1 LRGLRTRLLLA
12 VVVVVILAFGGSIFG
27 FNLLLG
33 SRLSSDA
40 DNVLRARAAAELSS
54 IDIKNGHITAPEAPE
69 NAELDSVTWVYS
81 GFRELEHPR
90 ARPEIDQ
97 AARSLAGG
105 PRRTFEVPKYDIRLY
120 GAPVSSAGK
129 RIGTVVSGVSLAP
142 YERTQHLALIA
153 SLILAGLLLVLV
165 ALVAQWMVTLAL
177 RPVVQMTAQAE
188 DWSEHDLDRRFA
200 LGEPHDELTTLAAT
214 LDGLLARIS
223 ASLRHEQNFS
233 SEMSHELRTPLAKIK
248 AEAELALR
256 RPREDPGYREALQS
270 VLESVDQIS
279 RTIDALL
286 AAAREEASAKRG
298 TADGYEA
305 AIRASKSCSQ
315 VAERSDVAVTIDPP
329 ATPVR
334 VAADE
339 DLVERILIP
348 VLENACRYGR
358 TSTRI
363 SISTHDSVVRFD
375 VVDDG
380 PGVTPEESSRLFEP
394 GVRGTAAAAG
404 RNSDGAGLGLSLARR
419 LARAAG
425 GHVEV
430 HPDSAGGHFRVVL
443 PSV

>member
-1 LRGLRTRLLLA
+1 MVA
-12 VVVVVILAFGGSIFG
+12 LAFGGSIFG

-33 SRLSSDA
+33 NRLSSDA
-40 DNVLRARAAAELSS
+40 DDVLRARAAAEIASLTTE
-54 IDIKNGHITAPEAPE
+54 GRRVRAPEAPDS
-69 NAELDSVTWVYS
+69 AELDSVTWVYS
-81 GFRELEHPR
+81 GYRELEHPR
-90 ARPEIDQ
+90 TRAEIDR
-97 AARSLAGG
+97 AARALVGG
-105 PRRTFEVPKYDIRLY
+105 PRRTLEVPRYDVKLY
-120 GAPVSSAGK
+120 AAPVFSRGT

-142 YERTQHLALIA
+142 YERTQHVALIA
-153 SLILAGLLLVLV
+153 SLILAVVLLLIVGLI
-165 ALVAQWMVTLAL
+165 ARRMVTLAL

-214 LDGLLARIS
+214 LDGMLARIS
-223 ASLRHEQNFS
+223 ASLRHEQRFS

-256 RPREDPGYREALQS
+256 RRRDDPGYREALES
-270 VLESVDQIS
+270 VLDNADQIS

-286 AAAREEASAKRG
+286 AAAREEASAGRG
-298 TADGYEA
+298 TADGDEA
-305 AIRASKSCSQ
+305 AMRASKACSE
-315 VAERSDVAVTIDPP
+315 VAERSHVAVRVDAPP
-329 ATPVR
+329 APAR

-358 TSTRI
+358 SATRV
-363 SISTHDSVVRFD
+363 SISTQDSVVRFD

-380 PGVTPEESSRLFEP
+380 PGVTDAEAGDVFEP
-394 GVRGTAAAAG
+394 GVRGSAAAAG
-404 RNSDGAGLGLSLARR
+404 RNSEGAGLGLSLARR

-425 GHVEV
+425 GHVEAR
-430 HPDSAGGHFRVVL
+430 PDSAGGHFRVVL